1 MKIAHVAKHAR
12 TCQSVSLRRL
22 SALRFLC
29 CLYCVGDDSVS
40 LQRLSA
46 LTALPHCLRLGVSE
60 KVVLPRIALCA
71 ANSHRCP
78 CTSSEKTSNR
88 ILLHWK
94 TNASPALALLVQP
107 PRLFSSGN
115 LSRAK
120 PREMLSC
127 SVATAAETTS
137 QITPIS
143 MFMKQKLLIRAAWSW
158 FTFLCAWWHGLSPVP
173 EGTRRLQGED
183 CLRNRE

>member
-1 MKIAHVAKHAR
+1 M
-12 TCQSVSLRRL
+12 
-22 SALRFLC
+22 
-29 CLYCVGDDSVS
+29 S

-94 TNASPALALLVQP
+94 TNASPALALLFSAPPPVQLREFL
-107 PRLFSSGN
+107 PRKAQRNALALRGSNSRDDLADNANQHVHEAEVVDTSCLVLVYVPVCLMARIVSCARRHSTAPGRG
-115 LSRAK
+115 LSTK
-120 PREMLSC
+120 PRMKRTHVAKHARSCQSVSLRRLS
-127 SVATAAETTS
+127 A
-137 QITPIS
+137 
-143 MFMKQKLLIRAAWSW
+143 LR
-158 FTFLCAWWHGLSPVP
+158 FLC
-173 EGTRRLQGED
+173 
-183 CLRNRE
+183 CLLLCGG